1 MLAEWDMPTE
11 GHKRGKKGNGGAGG
25 GAGPGKLRTVRA
37 GGPRH
42 FVGRTWGGG
51 RVVGGAV
58 VGRRDMNLLP

>member
-1 MLAEWDMPTE
+1 MLSGICQLRDLREVGKGME
-11 GHKRGKKGNGGAGG
+11 GWR

-51 RVVGGAV
+51 RVVVGGAV